1 MNPRVLKIGRN
12 ILFMLSVPAIIF
24 AFVFA
29 DVTTR
34 HEVCRGVQISFLN
47 NQLSFVTKQN
57 INEILEANGVTANKT
72 RLSNLHINQLEK
84 AIEENKW
91 VKNADIFVSADSRIH
106 IRIAQKIPVVRIQPE
121 NDFEEPYY
129 LDEFGNNILYSTQ
142 YIPDLPV
149 VTSPTIGYNSADLDF
164 KSDIVKLAKYLT
176 ADTFWSAAI
185 TQIAVDENKL
195 ISLIPAFGTQHIIL
209 GNVNDLENKMSK
221 LFQFYKQ
228 GYHTVRWDKYDE
240 IDLRF
245 ERQVVCRNTRGE
257 RISVDP
263 YDKSTHQEILAVKE
277 TLPVQAA
284 ATALASKVVP
294 ATAKDI
300 NPNVSVPKPQPVP
313 VKSAPA
319 VIKTVTAAAKPITPA
334 STPKAAEKKTVVKAD
349 KAVAK
354 AEPKDAAH
362 SKPVAKESRPV
373 TKESKPVAKESKP
386 VMTEVQNSKYFKQ

>member
-1 MNPRVLKIGRN
+1 
-12 ILFMLSVPAIIF
+12 
-24 AFVFA
+24 
-29 DVTTR
+29 
-34 HEVCRGVQISFLN
+34 
-47 NQLSFVTKQN
+47 
-57 INEILEANGVTANKT
+57 
-72 RLSNLHINQLEK
+72 
-84 AIEENKW
+84 
-91 VKNADIFVSADSRIH
+91 VKNADIFVSADNRIN

-129 LDEFGNNILYSTQ
+129 LDESGNNILYSTQ

-164 KSDIVKLAKYLT
+164 KSDIVKLAKFLT

-185 TQIAVDENKL
+185 TQIAIDENKT
-195 ISLIPAFGTQHIIL
+195 ISLIPAFGSQHIIL

-245 ERQVVCRNTRGE
+245 DRQVVCRNTRGE

-263 YDKSTHQEILAVKE
+263 YDKTTHQEMLAVKE
-277 TLPVQAA
+277 AVPASTTPAA
-284 ATALASKVVP
+284 AVSKVTT
-294 ATAKDI
+294 ATAKEI
-300 NPNVSVPKPQPVP
+300 KPIVATAKAQAAPVKSAV

-319 VIKTVTAAAKPITPA
+319 VTKTVTAAAKPATSA
-334 STPKAAEKKTVVKAD
+334 STPKASDKKPAVKAD

-354 AEPKDAAH
+354 SAPKETAH
-362 SKPVAKESRPV
+362 
-373 TKESKPVAKESKP
+373 SKPVAKESKP